1 MEFQKLE
8 TECCER
14 ATNVSRGWKQLSMH
28 EVDLKLKN
36 GCGRFV
42 LGSGMSACTRFDDLG
57 WGKLETDD
65 WAGVSTSREEDEE
78 LVSKTKKL
86 I

>member
-1 MEFQKLE
+1 MEYHKLE
-8 TECCER
+8 TECYER

>member
-1 MEFQKLE
+1 VLR
-8 TECCER
+8 TRDER
-14 ATNVSRGWKQLSMH
+14 FSQRKQLSKH
-28 EVDLKLKN
+28 EVDSKLKN
-36 GCGRFV
+36 GCGRVV
-42 LGSGMSACTRFDDLG
+42 LGSEMSACTRFDDLG

>member
-1 MEFQKLE
+1 
-8 TECCER
+8 
-14 ATNVSRGWKQLSMH
+14 
-28 EVDLKLKN
+28 
-36 GCGRFV
+36 
-42 LGSGMSACTRFDDLG
+42 MSACTRFDDLG

-86 I
+86 IKPNMTRVFHKRPKKDWRDLDLIY